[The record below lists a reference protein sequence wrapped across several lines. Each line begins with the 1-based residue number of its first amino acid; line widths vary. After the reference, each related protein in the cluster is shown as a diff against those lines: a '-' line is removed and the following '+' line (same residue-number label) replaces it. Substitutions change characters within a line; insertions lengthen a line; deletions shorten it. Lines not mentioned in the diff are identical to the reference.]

1 MTTEPTTRPM
11 SKRPS
16 KRTKRARATAL
27 SKYVLPTY
35 RPVVLILGPLEAF
48 ERVAAIGAFAYARG
62 LAPVVP
68 VAARKE
74 WVTGA
79 PEVQD
84 DSTPSIARAL
94 GTCIGAR
101 TWILGP
107 LDDDTTVA
115 MLAFGEGFTVGRYR
129 TPLLRHLDPTNLRT
143 LNRDVVLGT
152 WDAWHAVIRSEC
164 PAALDS
170 FDTTPL

>member
-1 MTTEPTTRPM
+1 VTH
-11 SKRPS
+11 KRPS
-16 KRTKRARATAL
+16 KRTKRVQATAL

-35 RPVVLILGPLEAF
+35 RSVVLVLGPVASF
-48 ERVAAIGAFAYARG
+48 EQVAAIGAFAYARG

-79 PEVQD
+79 PEIRD
-84 DSTPSIARAL
+84 DTTPSVARAL
-94 GTCIGAR
+94 GMSSGTRA
-101 TWILGP
+101 WILGP

-129 TPLLRHLDPTNLRT
+129 TPLLRHLDPEKLQT
-143 LNRDVVLGT
+143 LDRDVVLGT
-152 WDAWHAVIRSEC
+152 WDAWYATIRSEC

-170 FDTTPL
+170 FDLPVS